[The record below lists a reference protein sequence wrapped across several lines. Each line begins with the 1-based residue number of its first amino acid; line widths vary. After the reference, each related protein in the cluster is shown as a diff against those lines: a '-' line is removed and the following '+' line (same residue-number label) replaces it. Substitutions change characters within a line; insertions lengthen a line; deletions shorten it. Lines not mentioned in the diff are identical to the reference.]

1 LKKAQKCFTLEFKLN
16 TKKLAAT
23 AVFAALTVA
32 LNLSPIKFPAPYLPF
47 LYYQVWEIP
56 IVVAF
61 LLFGPITGFSVLI
74 INTAALFALF
84 PGALPTGPIYNLI
97 AVLSMLTGIY
107 CAQWLTKSLDKK
119 QKEVFLIVTV
129 TFLGVVLRVVV
140 MSFVNWELIKYPP
153 PVGFSMPEE
162 VVVAILPFVAF
173 FNATLAAYTVPAG
186 YFLAKTISHGIKTPL
201 WSP

>member
-1 LKKAQKCFTLEFKLN
+1 MALKLE

-23 AVFAALTVA
+23 AIFSALTVA

-61 LLFGPITGFSVLI
+61 LLFGPTTGVSVSI
-74 INTAALFALF
+74 INTAALFVLF
-84 PGALPTGPIYNLI
+84 PGALPMGPIYNLI

-107 CAQWLTKSLDKK
+107 CAQWLTKSLGKK
-119 QKEVFLIVTV
+119 QKEAFLIITV
-129 TFLGVVLRVVV
+129 TLLGVALRVTV

-153 PVGFSMPEE
+153 PIGFSMPEE
-162 VVVAILPFVAF
+162 VVVAILPFVAL
-173 FNATLAAYTVPAG
+173 FNGSLAAYTVPAG
-186 YFLAKTISHGIKTPL
+186 CFLAKTISRGIKTPL

>member
-1 LKKAQKCFTLEFKLN
+1 
-16 TKKLAAT
+16 
-23 AVFAALTVA
+23 VA

-61 LLFGPITGFSVLI
+61 LLFGPITGVSVSI
-74 INTAALFALF
+74 INTAALFVLF

-107 CAQWLTKSLDKK
+107 CARWLTRIFDKK
-119 QKEVFLIVTV
+119 QEESFFFFLLVIITV
-129 TFLGVVLRVVV
+129 TLLGGALRVFI

-153 PVGFSMPEE
+153 PIGFSMPEE
-162 VVVAILPFVAF
+162 VVIAILPFVAL
-173 FNATLAAYTVPAG
+173 FNGSLAAYTVPAG
-186 YFLAKTISHGIKTPL
+186 YLLAKTISRGIKTPL

>member
-1 LKKAQKCFTLEFKLN
+1 MAFKLD

-61 LLFGPITGFSVLI
+61 LLFGPTTGVSVSI
-74 INTAALFALF
+74 INTAALFVLF

-107 CAQWLTKSLDKK
+107 CAQWLTKSLSKK
-119 QKEVFLIVTV
+119 QKEAFLIITV
-129 TFLGVVLRVVV
+129 TLLGVALRVAV

-162 VVVAILPFVAF
+162 VVIAILPFVAF
-173 FNATLAAYTVPAG
+173 FNGSLAAYTVPVG
-186 YFLAKTISHGIKTPL
+186 CFLAKTISRGIKTPL

>member
-1 LKKAQKCFTLEFKLN
+1 MKKAQKSFTLALKLN
-16 TKKLAAT
+16 TKNLAAT
-23 AVFAALTVA
+23 TVFAALTVA

-61 LLFGPITGFSVLI
+61 LLFGPITGVSVSI
-74 INTAALFALF
+74 INTAALLALF

-97 AVLSMLTGIY
+97 AALSMLTGIY

-119 QKEVFLIVTV
+119 QKEVFLMVTV
-129 TFLGVVLRVVV
+129 TLLGVALRVVV
-140 MSFVNWELIKYPP
+140 MSFVNWELIRYPP

-162 VVVAILPFVAF
+162 VVVAIMPFVAL
-173 FNATLAAYTVPAG
+173 FNGSLAAYTVPAG
-186 YFLAKTISHGIKTPL
+186 YFLAKTISRGIKTPL